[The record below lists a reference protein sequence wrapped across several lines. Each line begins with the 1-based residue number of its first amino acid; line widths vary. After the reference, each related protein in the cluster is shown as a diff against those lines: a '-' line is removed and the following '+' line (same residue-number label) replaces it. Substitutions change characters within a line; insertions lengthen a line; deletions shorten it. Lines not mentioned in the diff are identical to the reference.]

1 MIPKALREGQS
12 CLRPPLGAGREA
24 TRAKAT
30 RAPPGQEPRGRAAP
44 ESAAVAPEAP
54 VPEADPAEEAQA
66 GLEAAVRVGRG
77 ALVDLEAA
85 EVVQAA
91 NKKV

>member
-1 MIPKALREGQS
+1 
-12 CLRPPLGAGREA
+12 
-24 TRAKAT
+24 
-30 RAPPGQEPRGRAAP
+30 
-44 ESAAVAPEAP
+44 V

-77 ALVDLEAA
+77 ALAGLEAA
-85 EVVQAA
+85 EVVVQAA